1 MSAETPRRRRI
12 LECLAELPVEEA
24 FIFAIDCSTKAKS
37 HAVNLCF
44 PLDIYDHKSPLDTA
58 SHICAAMSVTGRQEV
73 ARDEAS
79 AEAGPG
85 AATTNAVPTNQLM
98 EDIENNSTSSAS
110 TKHDDVPPQERPQ
123 LERKD
128 STPLEERSKGK
139 IALIMTALGMAV
151 FLAALDVT
159 IITTALPTISEYFHS
174 AAGYTWIGSA
184 YLLGNASSVPL
195 WGKIS
200 DIFGRKPVL
209 IVANLLFLIGSLIAA
224 LSNSIGMLIAAR
236 AIQGVGGGG
245 LVTLVNICI
254 SDLFSLRRR
263 GAYFGII
270 GGVWALASAIGP
282 VIGGVF
288 TEKVS
293 WRWCFYINLP
303 LDGAALVIIFFFLDL
318 KTPRTPL
325 WEGLKA
331 IDWIGALLVIGGVLM
346 FLFGLEYGG
355 VTYPW
360 DSATVLCLIIMGV
373 FTMVL
378 FFINEWKFAKSPV
391 MPLRIFQNRSN
402 IAVLGVCA
410 IHGMVFIS
418 ASYYL
423 PLYFQAARGATP
435 LLSGVYILPQALSL
449 SFASM
454 ATGIFIRKT
463 GQYLPAIWFG
473 MVFLVLGFGL
483 FVDFQANS
491 SWAKLIIFQIIA
503 GIGIGEYPLLQHFAV
518 VKANMIS
525 RSELP
530 SPLDRA
536 SNQRSAQRHR
546 HSDCNIRVCS
556 PNLHVHLRRHRPSRI
571 PKPDERKNRPPCSSA
586 RPRGRRTTDRRWRRC
601 QHRSHRRSSSS
612 TKACCPDGICTELAP
627 HVDHVC
633 VLCRVWPDCE
643 LVHQE
648 EGAQQEAYGDED
660 RT

>member
-1 MSAETPRRRRI
+1 MS
-12 LECLAELPVEEA
+12 EA
-24 FIFAIDCSTKAKS
+24 
-37 HAVNLCF
+37 
-44 PLDIYDHKSPLDTA
+44 
-58 SHICAAMSVTGRQEV
+58 GRQTEV
-73 ARDEAS
+73 ARDEAA

-85 AATTNAVPTNQLM
+85 AATTNAVPTNQLT
-98 EDIENNSTSSAS
+98 EDIEHNSTSSVS
-110 TKHDDVPPQERPQ
+110 TKRDDVQTAQEKPQ

-174 AAGYTWIGSA
+174 SAGYTWIGSA

-200 DIFGRKPVL
+200 DIFGRKPIL
-209 IVANLLFLIGSLIAA
+209 ITANVLFLIGSLIAA
-224 LSNSIGMLIAAR
+224 LANSIGMLITAR

-288 TEKVS
+288 TEKVT

-303 LDGAALVIIFFFLDL
+303 LDGAALIIIFFFLDL

-331 IDWIGALLVIGGVLM
+331 IDWIGALLIIGGVLM

-360 DSATVLCLIIMGV
+360 DSATVLCLIIIGV
-373 FTMVL
+373 FTMGL
-378 FFINEWKFAKSPV
+378 FVINEWKFATSPV

-418 ASYYL
+418 ASY
-423 PLYFQAARGATP
+423 
-435 LLSGVYILPQALSL
+435 
-449 SFASM
+449 
-454 ATGIFIRKT
+454 
-463 GQYLPAIWFG
+463 
-473 MVFLVLGFGL
+473 
-483 FVDFQANS
+483 
-491 SWAKLIIFQIIA
+491 
-503 GIGIGEYPLLQHFAV
+503 
-518 VKANMIS
+518 
-525 RSELP
+525 
-530 SPLDRA
+530 
-536 SNQRSAQRHR
+536 
-546 HSDCNIRVCS
+546 
-556 PNLHVHLRRHRPSRI
+556 
-571 PKPDERKNRPPCSSA
+571 
-586 RPRGRRTTDRRWRRC
+586 
-601 QHRSHRRSSSS
+601 
-612 TKACCPDGICTELAP
+612 
-627 HVDHVC
+627 
-633 VLCRVWPDCE
+633 
-643 LVHQE
+643 
-648 EGAQQEAYGDED
+648 
-660 RT
+660 

>member
-1 MSAETPRRRRI
+1 M
-12 LECLAELPVEEA
+12 
-24 FIFAIDCSTKAKS
+24 
-37 HAVNLCF
+37 N
-44 PLDIYDHKSPLDTA
+44 DT
-58 SHICAAMSVTGRQEV
+58 TRPTEV
-73 ARDEAS
+73 AREEAA

-85 AATTNAVPTNQLM
+85 AATTNAVPANQLS
-98 EDIENNSTSSAS
+98 EDVENNSTSSVS
-110 TKHDDVPPQERPQ
+110 TKNDDVPPQEKPQ

-200 DIFGRKPVL
+200 DIFGRKPIL

-303 LDGAALVIIFFFLDL
+303 LDGAALAIIFFFLDL
-318 KTPRTPL
+318 KTPKTPL

-373 FTMVL
+373 FTMFL

-391 MPLRIFQNRSN
+391 MPLRLFQSRSN

-483 FVDFQANS
+483 FVDFTANS
-491 SWAKLIIFQIIA
+491 GWAKLIIYQIIA
-503 GIGIGEYPLLQHFAV
+503 GIGIGPNFQAPLIALQTRVQPRDIATATATFGFVRQIFTSISV
-518 VKANMIS
+518 VIGQTVYQNQMNTKTATLVAALGPQVAAQLTGGGAGANTELIDN
-525 RSELP
+525 LP
-530 SPLDRA
+530 SGQKKVAQTAFAQSLHPMWIMYVCFAALGLIVSLFIQKKELSKKHTETKTGLD
-536 SNQRSAQRHR
+536 AQRANAAAQAQEDADR
-546 HSDCNIRVCS
+546 KAAKGGK
-556 PNLHVHLRRHRPSRI
+556 LHDPE
-571 PKPDERKNRPPCSSA
+571 K
-586 RPRGRRTTDRRWRRC
+586 G
-601 QHRSHRRSSSS
+601 
-612 TKACCPDGICTELAP
+612 
-627 HVDHVC
+627 
-633 VLCRVWPDCE
+633 
-643 LVHQE
+643 
-648 EGAQQEAYGDED
+648 GA
-660 RT
+660 

>member
-1 MSAETPRRRRI
+1 M
-12 LECLAELPVEEA
+12 
-24 FIFAIDCSTKAKS
+24 
-37 HAVNLCF
+37 N
-44 PLDIYDHKSPLDTA
+44 DT
-58 SHICAAMSVTGRQEV
+58 TRQTEV
-73 ARDEAS
+73 AREEAA

-85 AATTNAVPTNQLM
+85 AATTNAVPANQLM

-110 TKHDDVPPQERPQ
+110 TKHDDVPSQERPQ

-200 DIFGRKPVL
+200 DIFGRKPIL

-355 VTYPW
+355 VTHPW

-378 FFINEWKFAKSPV
+378 FVINEWKFAKSPV
-391 MPLRIFQNRSN
+391 MPLRIFQNQSN

-483 FVDFQANS
+483 FVDFTANS
-491 SWAKLIIFQIIA
+491 SWAKLIIYQIIA
-503 GIGIGEYPLLQHFAV
+503 GIGIGNYPLSHRLAVIQKLTWYTGPNFQAPLIALQTNVQPRDIATATATFGFVRQIFTSISVVIGQVVYQNQMNAKTARLVAALGPENAAKLTGGGAGANTELIDNLPRAQKQIAQTAFAQSLHPMWIMYVCFAALGLV
-518 VKANMIS
+518 VSLFIKKKELSKKHTETKTGLDVQKAN
-525 RSELP
+525 
-530 SPLDRA
+530 A
-536 SNQRSAQRHR
+536 AAQAQEDADKKDAKHAA
-546 HSDCNIRVCS
+546 
-556 PNLHVHLRRHRPSRI
+556 
-571 PKPDERKNRPPCSSA
+571 KERKLHDPEK
-586 RPRGRRTTDRRWRRC
+586 G
-601 QHRSHRRSSSS
+601 
-612 TKACCPDGICTELAP
+612 
-627 HVDHVC
+627 
-633 VLCRVWPDCE
+633 
-643 LVHQE
+643 
-648 EGAQQEAYGDED
+648 EA
-660 RT
+660 

>member
-1 MSAETPRRRRI
+1 MS
-12 LECLAELPVEEA
+12 
-24 FIFAIDCSTKAKS
+24 
-37 HAVNLCF
+37 
-44 PLDIYDHKSPLDTA
+44 DTA
-58 SHICAAMSVTGRQEV
+58 RQTEV
-73 ARDEAS
+73 AREEAA

-85 AATTNAVPTNQLM
+85 AATTNAVPANQLS
-98 EDIENNSTSSAS
+98 EDVENNSTSSVS
-110 TKHDDVPPQERPQ
+110 TKNDDVPPQEKPQ

-200 DIFGRKPVL
+200 DIFGRKPIL

-224 LSNSIGMLIAAR
+224 LANSIGMLIAAR

-303 LDGAALVIIFFFLDL
+303 LDGAALAIIFFFLDL

-331 IDWIGALLVIGGVLM
+331 IDWIGALLVVGGVLM

-373 FTMVL
+373 FTMFL

-391 MPLRIFQNRSN
+391 MPLRLFQSHSN

-483 FVDFQANS
+483 FVDFTANS
-491 SWAKLIIFQIIA
+491 GWAKLIIYQIIA
-503 GIGIGEYPLLQHFAV
+503 GIGIGPNFQAPLIALQTRVQPRDIATATATFGFVRQIFTSISV
-518 VKANMIS
+518 VIGQTVYQNQMNTKTATLVAALGPQVAAQLTGGGAGANTELIDN
-525 RSELP
+525 LP
-530 SPLDRA
+530 SGQKKVAQMAFAQALHPMWIMYVCFAALGLIVSLFIQKKELSKKHTETKTGLD
-536 SNQRSAQRHR
+536 AQRANAAAQAQEDADR
-546 HSDCNIRVCS
+546 KAAKGGK
-556 PNLHVHLRRHRPSRI
+556 LHDPE
-571 PKPDERKNRPPCSSA
+571 K
-586 RPRGRRTTDRRWRRC
+586 G
-601 QHRSHRRSSSS
+601 
-612 TKACCPDGICTELAP
+612 
-627 HVDHVC
+627 
-633 VLCRVWPDCE
+633 
-643 LVHQE
+643 
-648 EGAQQEAYGDED
+648 EA
-660 RT
+660 